1 MLRALH
7 LAQKK
12 LSKYYSG
19 TDNSAYS
26 ITYALATILY
36 PLKKLRYFDNEDW
49 RGGDIDFM
57 KKYQDVF

>member
-1 MLRALH
+1 MLRALQ

-19 TDNSAYS
+19 TDDSAYG
-26 ITYALATILY
+26 TTCALATILY
-36 PLKKLRYFDNEDW
+36 PSKKLRYFDNEDW

-57 KKYQDVF
+57 K